1 MIESKQPRVL
11 TIAGS
16 DSSGGAGIQADIKT
30 ITVLGGYAASAI
42 TAITAQN
49 TSGVDKIFPV
59 PAPVVSAQIAAVLE
73 DIGADAIKIGMLAT
87 ADIANAVADVLRRHR
102 DIPII
107 LDPLMSASAGEAL
120 LDGGALEALKTRLI
134 PLAIL
139 ITPNIPEAEKL
150 TGMSIKSDDDVRGA
164 AAALLKLGCGA
175 VLLTGGHG
183 EGDQVH
189 DYFLGGEGGEMFTS
203 KRIKTRN
210 SHGTGC
216 TLSSAIALFVASGL
230 PLKKAVAL
238 AREYVLK
245 AMVSA
250 PGLGKGDGP
259 LGHNL
264 GRNLI
269 D

>member
-1 MIESKQPRVL
+1 MTEPRQPRIL

-16 DSSGGAGIQADIKT
+16 DSSGGAGVQADIKT

-42 TAITAQN
+42 TSITAQS
-49 TSGVDKIFPV
+49 TEGVERIFHLPV
-59 PAPVVSAQIAAVLE
+59 EMVSAQIEAVLG
-73 DIGADAIKIGMLAT
+73 DIGADAIKIGMLGT
-87 ADIANAVADVLRRHR
+87 EDIVNAVADVLANYP
-102 DIPII
+102 DTPVI
-107 LDPLMSASAGEAL
+107 LDPVICATGGETL
-120 LDGGALEALKTRLI
+120 LEEVGMEALKNRLI
-134 PLAIL
+134 PLARL

-150 TGMSIKSDDDVRGA
+150 AGLSITNKDEVKAVA
-164 AAALLKLGCGA
+164 AVLLRKGCGA

-183 EGDQVH
+183 EGEEVW
-189 DYFLGGEGGEMFTS
+189 DYYLDGEGEEVFTS
-203 KRIKTRN
+203 KRIKTPN
-210 SHGTGC
+210 CHGTGC
-216 TLSSAIALFVASGL
+216 TLSSAIAVYLASGA

-238 AREYVLK
+238 ARNYVLN